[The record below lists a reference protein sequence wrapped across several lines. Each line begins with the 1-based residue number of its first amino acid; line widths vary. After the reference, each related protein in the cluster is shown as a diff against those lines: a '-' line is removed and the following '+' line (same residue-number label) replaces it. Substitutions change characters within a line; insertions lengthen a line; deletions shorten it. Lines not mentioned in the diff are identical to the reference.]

1 MGDRHVI
8 SDVNKQILYIDA
20 NNLYGWA
27 MSQYLPTG
35 NFEKLLF
42 PDNYS
47 QEQVVN
53 DLLQIPND
61 NEYGFFIEYDIE
73 YPVEIKEKTKN
84 FPFLPLSNKFTLYMN
99 SVNQPNYKP
108 TSKLMCDVTN
118 KNQIIDTIKDVQVLH
133 QHGYEKNKNSHHLP
147 FQAKGMISKIH

>member
-47 QEQVVN
+47 QEQVVE

-61 NEYGFFIEYDIE
+61 NEYGFLIEYDIE
-73 YPVEIKEKTKN
+73 YLVEIKEKTKN
-84 FPFLPLSNKFTLYMN
+84 FPLCPY
-99 SVNQPNYKP
+99 Q
-108 TSKLMCDVTN
+108 TS
-118 KNQIIDTIKDVQVLH
+118 LH
-133 QHGYEKNKNSHHLP
+133 
-147 FQAKGMISKIH
+147 FI